1 MQYFCQI
8 VNTQKKG
15 NFCVEDKLEM
25 SSVCNSFH
33 DTRGCRRGS
42 ADELYCLE
50 NMCAFFNFFFFFKY
64 TVSWKET
71 VASAHCNKALVR
83 CAAAVL

>member
-33 DTRGCRRGS
+33 DTCGCRRGS

-50 NMCAFFNFFFFFKY
+50 NMCAFFNFFFFLNTLFPGRKLWPQLI
-64 TVSWKET
+64 VIR
-71 VASAHCNKALVR
+71 HL
-83 CAAAVL
+83 